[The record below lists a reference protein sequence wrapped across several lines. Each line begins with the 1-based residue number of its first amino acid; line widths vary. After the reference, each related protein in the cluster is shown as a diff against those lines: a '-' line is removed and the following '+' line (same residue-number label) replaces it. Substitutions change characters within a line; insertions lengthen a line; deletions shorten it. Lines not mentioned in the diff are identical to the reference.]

1 MDQFGS
7 AVLTINRIL
16 EKKIRKKFSSS
27 SLAVWP
33 AIANIY
39 TYKCIRAKSFIIQIA
54 ICFSKV
60 EDEKEKELDEK
71 TKEKIKNY
79 YKTPSSPCFFVH
91 PNTKVKIHFY
101 YSFVK
106 SSSSND
112 YNFIS
117 ASLSK
122 HFSVNKIEYS
132 YGRCSRVHL
141 FGGFS

>member
-1 MDQFGS
+1 M
-7 AVLTINRIL
+7 
-16 EKKIRKKFSSS
+16 KKFSSS
-27 SLAVWP
+27 SPAVWP
-33 AIANIY
+33 ATANIY
-39 TYKCIRAKSFIIQIA
+39 TYKYILAKSFIIQIA

-91 PNTKVKIHFY
+91 PNTKVKI
-101 YSFVK
+101 YSFIK

-112 YNFIS
+112 YNLIS
-117 ASLSK
+117 ASLCK

-132 YGRCSRVHL
+132 YGRC
-141 FGGFS
+141 